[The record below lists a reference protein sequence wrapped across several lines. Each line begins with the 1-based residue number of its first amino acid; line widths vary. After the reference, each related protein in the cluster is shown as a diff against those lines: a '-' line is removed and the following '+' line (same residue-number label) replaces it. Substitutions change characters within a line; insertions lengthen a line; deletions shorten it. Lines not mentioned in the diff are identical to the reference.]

1 MTFDLE
7 GRFSGFFC
15 FLISFTGSGT
25 SSAFSCF
32 AILRD
37 DRAGTARRDL
47 AFSFPAEVSE
57 TLEGMVASLMPK
69 RSRDNESA
77 QTR

>member
-7 GRFSGFFC
+7 GRFSGFFS
-15 FLISFTGSGT
+15 FLVSFTGSTT

-32 AILRD
+32 AILRE
-37 DRAGTARRDL
+37 DRAGTARRDF

-57 TLEGMVASLMPK
+57 TLERIVASLMPK
-69 RSRDNESA
+69 
-77 QTR
+77 